1 MAHFY
6 GAEYKFQSKS
16 NYSTESFHT
25 VRIQPKIV
33 LFFFTFYQLS
43 NFPAILKGKNVHRI
57 WKVDIFGLPHYLNQR
72 SHDSFCV
79 VNALA
84 NRIVI
89 EWIISIEPNDFGGQK
104 RTIGKSTFV
113 SFELKLPNGQKLEK
127 STPKKLNDEN

>member
-25 VRIQPKIV
+25 VRIQPKIL
-33 LFFFTFYQLS
+33 LFFYFLS
-43 NFPAILKGKNVHRI
+43 TIQFSCNFEGKKCASNLKSGH
-57 WKVDIFGLPHYLNQR
+57 FGLPHYLNQR

-89 EWIISIEPNDFGGQK
+89 EWIISIELNDFGGQK

>member
-1 MAHFY
+1 M
-6 GAEYKFQSKS
+6 GPNTSS
-16 NYSTESFHT
+16 N
-25 VRIQPKIV
+25 RKAIIQPKAFIQSEYNPKSCS
-33 LFFFTFYQLS
+33 FFTFYQLS
-43 NFPAILKGKNVHRI
+43 NFPAILKGTNVHRI

-89 EWIISIEPNDFGGQK
+89 EWIISIELNDFGGQK